1 MKSKFFFIQPQSY
14 MFFYN
19 EINYVM
25 LGNSLIF
32 IKLKITPSILI
43 QTKNS
48 HLVLSINKLKQ
59 KNFHFEMVQLK
70 YNFNLLLK
78 QINLVFFGSA
88 IYFRISGRGY
98 KLFSELN
105 HILFKLGYSH
115 VINFTL
121 PIQYEIQ
128 KKEKHQFFY
137 KINGIGIGNIGNI
150 LSQLKYLRIPN
161 IYSKKGIFK
170 KNELCIF
177 KEGKKNFTL

>member
-98 KLFSELN
+98 KLDRKS
-105 HILFKLGYSH
+105 
-115 VINFTL
+115 VV
-121 PIQYEIQ
+121 
-128 KKEKHQFFY
+128 
-137 KINGIGIGNIGNI
+137 
-150 LSQLKYLRIPN
+150 
-161 IYSKKGIFK
+161 
-170 KNELCIF
+170 
-177 KEGKKNFTL
+177 